1 MLNVQSTAPEPVP
14 VESCSA
20 VISAV
25 CRAPIVSAGTKPE
38 LADQT
43 AEFSVTPIE
52 CTSLRSTSA
61 KFKAPVGSGLVVSS
75 DVDPVTPGCS
85 ASEAE
90 PGPLVIATA
99 SFAPVMT
106 TDTTCV
112 ELVAASLTLIL

>member
-1 MLNVQSTAPEPVP
+1 M
-14 VESCSA
+14 ESCSA

-25 CRAPIVSAGTKPE
+25 CRAPSVSAGTKPE

-43 AEFSVTPIE
+43 AEFSATLTE

-75 DVDPVTPGCS
+75 DVEPVTSGCS

-99 SFAPVMT
+99 SLAPVMT
-106 TDTTCV
+106 TDTVCAR
-112 ELVAASLTLIL
+112 LVAASLTVIL